1 EFLAANVAGRGIDVS
16 YADLERAPAVLLAGF
31 EPDDE
36 SPIVFLRLRKAVRA
50 GTLTVYSVAPLASH
64 GLANLSGVL
73 LPTIPGAE
81 AEALGSLIT
90 GSDLDEAGRAAA
102 AAPTRH
108 RGTLPVGGRRARGA
122 GGGGPGAGSGWR
134 GRCPGRRAGAS
145 PGCHAGPVSAARSRR
160 ARCRPCCP
168 A

>member
-102 AAPTRH
+102 RGLTRPRAPLPPGGDPPRRRPARAP
-108 RGTLPVGGRRARGA
+108 RGGQAGPGPRRAPRLGA
-122 GGGGPGAGSGWR
+122 T
-134 GRCPGRRAGAS
+134 PGR
-145 PGCHAGPVSAARSRR
+145 
-160 ARCRPCCP
+160 
-168 A
+168 